1 MNFILFYL
9 YIVFGYSFKFLNII
23 RTTSNRIMN
32 KKINIVLY
40 NSYFLLEF
48 SAIGYTICISNRR
61 LPEFEILS
69 ENNMNNN
76 DSIDNFINLYLF
88 LFIFINFFLDFNNY
102 FSGSIFYK

>member
-40 NSYFLLEF
+40 NSYFLLELVQLVIQF
-48 SAIGYTICISNRR
+48 VY
-61 LPEFEILS
+61 P
-69 ENNMNNN
+69 
-76 DSIDNFINLYLF
+76 IDVYLNLK
-88 LFIFINFFLDFNNY
+88 FFLK
-102 FSGSIFYK
+102 IT